1 MAKQLTAVSVANA
14 RSGQRRRE
22 IPDAGCRGLY
32 LIVQPSGRKSW
43 AVRYRFAGKPRKVT
57 LDGSLTLAAARKTA
71 AEALHELERGNDPA
85 ALKSKTKAT
94 AATLAAD
101 TVERWAA
108 QFIELHA
115 RRKTR
120 ALTLAQYESV
130 LRRLVLP
137 AWRGRTVHD
146 IKRRDVIEL
155 LEQIAVDRPIM
166 ANRTL
171 GVLSKLFNW
180 LCERDVIVASP
191 CAGVKRPSEENAR
204 ERVLTDP
211 EIKRLWLACDAIGGP
226 AGACIKT
233 LLLTGQRRSEVAGM
247 RRSEISGDVW
257 SLPGERTK
265 NKKRHDVPLSVQA
278 LAILES
284 MPVIAGSDYVFT
296 LGRAPLSHFDRS
308 KQLIDA
314 QMKPDRPWVLHDLR
328 RTVASG
334 MARLGLRL
342 PVIEK
347 VLNHASGSFRGIVGV
362 YQRHD
367 FAAEKRDALARWAD
381 HVDSLVS
388 GKPVGKVVSL
398 RSRP

>member
-14 RSGQRRRE
+14 RAESRRRE

-32 LIVQPSGRKSW
+32 LVVQPSGRKSW

-57 LDGSLTLAAARKTA
+57 LDGALTLAAALKAA

-85 ALKSKTKAT
+85 ALKTKTKAT

-155 LEQIAVDRPIM
+155 LEQIALDRPIM
-166 ANRTL
+166 ANRTH
-171 GVLSKLFNW
+171 GVISKLFNW

-191 CAGVKRPSEENAR
+191 CAGVKRPSEETAR
-204 ERVLTDP
+204 ERVLTDR

-257 SLPGERTK
+257 SLPGEKAARRST
-265 NKKRHDVPLSVQA
+265 VGAS
-278 LAILES
+278 
-284 MPVIAGSDYVFT
+284 AGHS
-296 LGRAPLSHFDRS
+296 R
-308 KQLIDA
+308 IDA
-314 QMKPDRPWVLHDLR
+314 GHRRERLR
-328 RTVASG
+328 FH
-334 MARLGLRL
+334 LGQSAAQ
-342 PVIEK
+342 P
-347 VLNHASGSFRGIVGV
+347 FRS
-362 YQRHD
+362 Q
-367 FAAEKRDALARWAD
+367 
-381 HVDSLVS
+381 
-388 GKPVGKVVSL
+388 
-398 RSRP
+398 